1 VVPSGDT
8 AAGAKCDAVWF
19 SPRKKR
25 RRRRRRRSTGW
36 RRKRRRWRRRAAA
49 MASVTGHCIWF
60 HGKWAQSYSWVE
72 IVKISRGYPP
82 LNWIAATCVYPLSS
96 SSVRLSLSL
105 SLARAFCIVP
115 FDSFPCVSLSR
126 QLRRFISTLLTRS
139 RALVSDATIARTRRN
154 RRSPARRKKQARR
167 NAAKFHRGEREEDRE
182 NGASPRGF
190 ARATPETLFFFMSLK
205 FQKSRR
211 VNSYSRIS
219 RWNVRSVFVFLHS
232 LNWCT
237 RCNELKWNKHTFIQR
252 VQE

>member
-105 SLARAFCIVP
+105 SRALFALSPSTHSPAFLCRGNCAVLFRLYSRARALSLATRRSRERGETVGRRHVVKSKRDATPRSFTGGGARKTGKMAPLLAVSLAR
-115 FDSFPCVSLSR
+115 
-126 QLRRFISTLLTRS
+126 LRR
-139 RALVSDATIARTRRN
+139 
-154 RRSPARRKKQARR
+154 
-167 NAAKFHRGEREEDRE
+167 
-182 NGASPRGF
+182 
-190 ARATPETLFFFMSLK
+190 LFFSSCHWNFKNPAASI
-205 FQKSRR
+205 
-211 VNSYSRIS
+211 RI
-219 RWNVRSVFVFLHS
+219 REFPVE
-232 LNWCT
+232 T
-237 RCNELKWNKHTFIQR
+237 
-252 VQE
+252 